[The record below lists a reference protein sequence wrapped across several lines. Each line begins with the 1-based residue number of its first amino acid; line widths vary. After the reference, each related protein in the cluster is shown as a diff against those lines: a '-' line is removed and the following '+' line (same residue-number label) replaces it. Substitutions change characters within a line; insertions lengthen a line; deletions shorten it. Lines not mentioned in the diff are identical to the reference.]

1 VDSGQKDASDNLIQD
16 YLGYYERKRLNVRDF
31 SGFYLC
37 RLRHPSST
45 APRGPPSPKIR
56 EKADKFVCAS
66 SLFSEYC
73 LGYNLLLVKLEYFI
87 EKVCDNSIKSVK

>member
-1 VDSGQKDASDNLIQD
+1 MKNSCTSVVYAVQTPLPLIRQPQG
-16 YLGYYERKRLNVRDF
+16 L
-31 SGFYLC
+31 
-37 RLRHPSST
+37 T
-45 APRGPPSPKIR
+45 PSPTVR

>member
-1 VDSGQKDASDNLIQD
+1 MQ
-16 YLGYYERKRLNVRDF
+16 Y
-31 SGFYLC
+31 
-37 RLRHPSST
+37 RLRHPSFT

-73 LGYNLLLVKLEYFI
+73 LGYNLLLAKLEYFI
-87 EKVCDNSIKSVK
+87 EKVCDNSITSENNSNKNIPICSNIINAMNGVR